1 MAELCS
7 LDDAFPNI
15 GSAGPPSVSG
25 HTKTAPTREERRA
38 ARKKAKQLKGGVVA
52 EEEDTDPD
60 RLVSRMEV
68 VEKEGFNGPKLPK
81 IPNGPPSSS
90 NYPAYFGKGM
100 DDEEGFSS
108 FSTSTGDDPNYRL
121 EPDITK
127 TFDTK
132 GVEKAMGALLPDP
145 NLSDR
150 WKPMTE
156 TTYTAF
162 GAPRHI
168 PTAIGAKP
176 GWASIPQLEEPAP
189 LKQLEPLSRSRKGDE
204 SWLSK
209 ADKDDIL
216 ERMNVLV
223 GRLDQ
228 MEQRRLQNTQTE
240 LLLFVGTG
248 VMLLF
253 TFELVSR

>member
-7 LDDAFPNI
+7 LENAFPNI
-15 GSAGPPSVSG
+15 GKLGPSVG
-25 HTKTAPTREERRA
+25 GTDTIPTREERKA
-38 ARKKAKQLKGGVVA
+38 ARKKAKRCKGPVLTALEA
-52 EEEDTDPD
+52 EEDQDPD
-60 RLVSRMEV
+60 RLFSKMEEV
-68 VEKEGFNGPKLPK
+68 PKESFQNALPK
-81 IPNGPPSSS
+81 VPKPTESTSVFPS
-90 NYPAYFGKGM
+90 YFGKGL

-108 FSTSTGDDPNYRL
+108 YSAQAGDDPNYRL
-121 EPDITK
+121 EPDFTK

-132 GVEKAMGALLPDP
+132 GIEKAMGSLLPDP

-162 GAPRHI
+162 GAPKI
-168 PTAIGAKP
+168 PTAIGARP
-176 GWASIPQLEEPAP
+176 GWASMPQPEAAPAQIKP
-189 LKQLEPLSRSRKGDE
+189 RDE

-209 ADKDDIL
+209 NDKDEIV

-228 MEQRRLQNTQTE
+228 MEKRRLQNTQTE

-248 VMLLF
+248 MLLLF

>member
-7 LDDAFPNI
+7 LENAFPNI
-15 GSAGPPSVSG
+15 GKLGPYVG
-25 HTKTAPTREERRA
+25 GTDNVPTREERKA
-38 ARKKAKQLKGGVVA
+38 AKKKAKRCKGPALAALEADDGP
-52 EEEDTDPD
+52 DPD
-60 RLVSRMEV
+60 RLFSKMEDV
-68 VEKEGFNGPKLPK
+68 PKESFQNALPK
-81 IPNGPPSSS
+81 VPKPTESTSVFPSYS
-90 NYPAYFGKGM
+90 GKGL

-108 FSTSTGDDPNYRL
+108 YSSQKGDDPNYRL
-121 EPDITK
+121 EPDFTQ

-132 GVEKAMGALLPDP
+132 GIEKAMGSLLPDP

-162 GAPRHI
+162 GAPKL
-168 PTAIGAKP
+168 PTAIGARP
-176 GWASIPQLEEPAP
+176 GWASIEQVETPAP
-189 LKQLEPLSRSRKGDE
+189 VPVKPRDE
-204 SWLSK
+204 QSLSK
-209 ADKDDIL
+209 NERDEII
-216 ERMNVLV
+216 ERMNNLV

-228 MEQRRLQNTQTE
+228 MEKRRLQNTQTE

-248 VMLLF
+248 MLLLF

>member
-7 LDDAFPNI
+7 LENAFPNI
-15 GSAGPPSVSG
+15 GKIGPPSVG
-25 HTKTAPTREERRA
+25 GTDTVPTREERKA
-38 ARKKAKQLKGGVVA
+38 AKKKAKRCKGPALTALEADEGPGY
-52 EEEDTDPD
+52 DPD
-60 RLVSRMEV
+60 RLFSKAAEIP
-68 VEKEGFNGPKLPK
+68 KEGFQLNSIPKVPK
-81 IPNGPPSSS
+81 STESCSVFPS
-90 NYPAYFGKGM
+90 YFGKGL

-108 FSTSTGDDPNYRL
+108 FSAEAGDDPNYRL
-121 EPDITK
+121 EPDFSK
-127 TFDTK
+127 SFDTK
-132 GVEKAMGALLPDP
+132 GVEKAMASLLPDP

-162 GAPRHI
+162 GAPKM
-168 PTAIGAKP
+168 PTAIGARP
-176 GWASIPQLEEPAP
+176 GWASIPQLETPAP
-189 LKQLEPLSRSRKGDE
+189 VAQVKPRDE

-209 ADKDDIL
+209 DDKDEIL
-216 ERMNVLV
+216 ERMNTLV

-228 MEQRRLQNTQTE
+228 MEKRRLQNTQTE

-248 VMLLF
+248 MLLLF

>member
-7 LDDAFPNI
+7 LENAFPNI
-15 GSAGPPSVSG
+15 GKLGPSVG
-25 HTKTAPTREERRA
+25 GTDTVPTREERKA
-38 ARKKAKQLKGGVVA
+38 ARKKAKRCKGPA
-52 EEEDTDPD
+52 LTALEADDPDPD
-60 RLVSRMEV
+60 RLFSKMEEV
-68 VEKEGFNGPKLPK
+68 PKESFQNALPK
-81 IPNGPPSSS
+81 VPKPTESTSVFPS
-90 NYPAYFGKGM
+90 YFGKGL
-100 DDEEGFSS
+100 DDEEGFSPYS
-108 FSTSTGDDPNYRL
+108 AQAGDDPNYRL
-121 EPDITK
+121 EPDFTK

-132 GVEKAMGALLPDP
+132 GIEKAMGSLLPDP

-162 GAPRHI
+162 GKPKM
-168 PTAIGAKP
+168 PTAIGARP
-176 GWASIPQLEEPAP
+176 GWASIPELETPAP
-189 LKQLEPLSRSRKGDE
+189 KSRDE

-209 ADKDDIL
+209 DDKDEII
-216 ERMNVLV
+216 ERMNTLV

-228 MEQRRLQNTQTE
+228 MEKRRLQNTQTE

-248 VMLLF
+248 MLLLF